1 MGILIKIIFL
11 SIDIYEVSE
20 NELREEGWASKG
32 CTAYQI

>member
-1 MGILIKIIFL
+1 MCILIKINFL

-20 NELREEGWASKG
+20 NELREEVRASKG